1 MTDNAV
7 RVHVPTRLDR
17 AVTWTGIGAATALAT
32 MLLIGSFWGF
42 MNSSPLGLLL
52 LTLSLA
58 VSLFAGWRL
67 ARNGR
72 NDLKF
77 LLRVIPF
84 AASLAWL
91 GLVWA
96 ALPLLTRSLDQYA
109 HIAPFVI
116 LLIPLSAIPVGVGLL
131 VAFIVLVTVRASR
144 KGTDAESRSPQDV
157 GRGSRPAGNART
169 AESDAVSSRSTRLDR
184 AVTWTGAGAATACA
198 ALLMMYG
205 AQSFAASEPNAENVG
220 EEGIAVALGIFGWIS
235 GLLIAVVAGW
245 ALAHRVGRNKPLM
258 RALPLIGGIAWVVLA
273 RAATYGQWFERTVSD
288 AFGRFDSLPTT
299 LSLQLWPL
307 FVRSVYSVGALPIAV
322 VLLVAFL
329 VLSIVRALR
338 WRSEPV
344 RDTLR

>member
-17 AVTWTGIGAATALAT
+17 AVTWTG
-32 MLLIGSFWGF
+32 
-42 MNSSPLGLLL
+42 
-52 LTLSLA
+52 
-58 VSLFAGWRL
+58 V
-67 ARNGR
+67 
-72 NDLKF
+72 
-77 LLRVIPF
+77 
-84 AASLAWL
+84 
-91 GLVWA
+91 
-96 ALPLLTRSLDQYA
+96 
-109 HIAPFVI
+109 
-116 LLIPLSAIPVGVGLL
+116 
-131 VAFIVLVTVRASR
+131 
-144 KGTDAESRSPQDV
+144 
-157 GRGSRPAGNART
+157 
-169 AESDAVSSRSTRLDR
+169 
-184 AVTWTGAGAATACA
+184 GAATACA

-220 EEGIAVALGIFGWIS
+220 EEGIAAALGVFGWTS

-288 AFGRFDSLPTT
+288 AFGRFDSLPAT

-329 VLSIVRALR
+329 VLGSVRAFGR
-338 WRSEPV
+338 RIEPV
-344 RDTLR
+344 RDALH